1 MVRSQSSA
9 DLTSPGPCCYL
20 FYRVSYMGGNFGQ
33 GATAIKVLKSVVMR
47 KRDNGIAVVSFD
59 VEGTLVTT
67 DFSSAIWFEL
77 IPGRYSRRHG
87 LNFEEATMKVRQ
99 AYDSIGDQRL
109 EWYDVQYW
117 FTRFD
122 LGDADIA
129 MEELQPKVQYYPD
142 TKDVLKQLQNKYKL
156 SVASGSPRPFLKH
169 LLRDIEH
176 NFSSIYSSTSDYQ
189 QVKTADFWSAMCR
202 DLGVDPGQ
210 VIHVGDHMQFD
221 FVEPASIGIK
231 AFHLDRN
238 RESGMAAS
246 LQSLNELVP
255 LLADTKK

>member
-1 MVRSQSSA
+1 MKILPGRDASS
-9 DLTSPGPCCYL
+9 TK
-20 FYRVSYMGGNFGQ
+20 M
-33 GATAIKVLKSVVMR
+33 LKSLVMH
-47 KRDNGIAVVSFD
+47 KKDNGITVVSFD

-77 IPGRYSRRHG
+77 IPGRYSKRYG

-122 LGDADIA
+122 LGNADIA
-129 MEELQPKVQYYPD
+129 MEELQPRVRYYPD
-142 TKDVLKQLQNKYKL
+142 TKDVLKQLQNKFVL

-176 NFSSIYSSTSDYQ
+176 NFHAVYSSTSDYQ
-189 QVKTADFWSAMCR
+189 QVKTADFWAAMCR
-202 DLGVDPGQ
+202 DLDVAPGQ
-210 VIHVGDHMQFD
+210 IIHIGDHMQFD
-221 FVEPASIGIK
+221 FIEPASIGIN

-238 RESGMAAS
+238 QEGGMATS
-246 LQSLNELVP
+246 LRSLNELVP
-255 LLADTKK
+255 LVKNI

>member
-1 MVRSQSSA
+1 
-9 DLTSPGPCCYL
+9 
-20 FYRVSYMGGNFGQ
+20 MGKKDN
-33 GATAIKVLKSVVMR
+33 SV
-47 KRDNGIAVVSFD
+47 KVVSFD

-67 DFSSAIWFEL
+67 DFSSAIWFEM
-77 IPGRYSRRHG
+77 IPERYSRRYG
-87 LNFEEATMKVRQ
+87 LNFEEATVKVRQ
-99 AYDSIGDQRL
+99 EYDSIGDLRL

-122 LGDADIA
+122 LGNADIA
-129 MEELQPKVQYYPD
+129 MEELQPRVRYYPD
-142 TKDVLKQLQNKYKL
+142 TKDVLKRLHNKYKL

-189 QVKTADFWSAMCR
+189 QVKTADFWAAMCR
-202 DLGVDPGQ
+202 DLEVAPRQ

-221 FVEPASIGIK
+221 FVEPASIGIR

-238 RESGMAAS
+238 RESGTADS
-246 LQSLNELVP
+246 LQSLNELIS
-255 LLADTKK
+255 LLAN

>member
-1 MVRSQSSA
+1 MKILPGHDASS
-9 DLTSPGPCCYL
+9 TK
-20 FYRVSYMGGNFGQ
+20 M
-33 GATAIKVLKSVVMR
+33 LKSLVMH
-47 KRDNGIAVVSFD
+47 KKDNGITVISFD

-77 IPGRYSRRHG
+77 IPGRYSKRYG

-122 LGDADIA
+122 LGNADIA
-129 MEELQPKVQYYPD
+129 MEELQPRVRYYPD
-142 TKDVLKQLQNKYKL
+142 TKDVLKQLQNKFVL

-176 NFSSIYSSTSDYQ
+176 NFHAVYSSTSDYQ
-189 QVKTADFWSAMCR
+189 QVKTADFWAAMCR
-202 DLGVDPGQ
+202 DLDVAPGQ
-210 VIHVGDHMQFD
+210 IIHIGDHMQFD
-221 FVEPASIGIK
+221 FIEPASIGIN

-238 RESGMAAS
+238 QEGGMATS
-246 LQSLNELVP
+246 LRSLNELVP
-255 LLADTKK
+255 LVKNM

>member
-1 MVRSQSSA
+1 M
-9 DLTSPGPCCYL
+9 
-20 FYRVSYMGGNFGQ
+20 
-33 GATAIKVLKSVVMR
+33 
-47 KRDNGIAVVSFD
+47 VSFD

-87 LNFEEATMKVRQ
+87 LNFEEAMVKVRQ

-129 MEELQPKVQYYPD
+129 MEELQPRVQYYPD
-142 TKDVLKQLQNKYKL
+142 TKDVLKQLKKKYVL

-189 QVKTADFWSAMCR
+189 KVKTADFWTTMCR
-202 DLGVDPGQ
+202 DLNVNPGQ
-210 VIHVGDHMQFD
+210 VIHVGDHKQFD
-221 FVEPASIGIK
+221 FIEPASIGIK

-255 LLADTKK
+255 LLADTQT

>member
-1 MVRSQSSA
+1 MEEI
-9 DLTSPGPCCYL
+9 TPIEGT
-20 FYRVSYMGGNFGQ
+20 
-33 GATAIKVLKSVVMR
+33 TAVNMLKFVVMSSN
-47 KRDNGIAVVSFD
+47 NGRIKVVSFD

-77 IPGRYSRRHG
+77 IPGRYSERHG
-87 LNFEEATMKVRQ
+87 TNFEEATIKVRQ

-122 LGDADIA
+122 LGNADIA
-129 MEELQPKVQYYPD
+129 MEELQPRVQYYPD
-142 TKDVLKQLQNKYKL
+142 TKNVLERLRNKYRL
-156 SVASGSPRPFLKH
+156 TIASGSPRPFLRH

-176 NFSSIYSSTSDYQ
+176 NFSAIYSSTSDYQ

-210 VIHVGDHMQFD
+210 VIHVGDHLQFD
-221 FVEPASIGIK
+221 FIEPVSIGIK
-231 AFHLDRN
+231 AYHLDRN
-238 RESGMAAS
+238 RESGLTGS
-246 LQSLNELVP
+246 LKSLDELVP
-255 LLADTKK
+255 ILSDMLM

>member
-1 MVRSQSSA
+1 M
-9 DLTSPGPCCYL
+9 
-20 FYRVSYMGGNFGQ
+20 
-33 GATAIKVLKSVVMR
+33 LKSVVMR
-47 KRDNGIAVVSFD
+47 KKDNGIAVVSFD

>member
-1 MVRSQSSA
+1 MEIP
-9 DLTSPGPCCYL
+9 LY
-20 FYRVSYMGGNFGQ
+20 Q

-47 KRDNGIAVVSFD
+47 KKDNGIAVVSFD

-67 DFSSAIWFEL
+67 DFSSAIWFEM
-77 IPGRYSRRHG
+77 IPERYSRRHG
-87 LNFEEATMKVRQ
+87 LNFEEATIKVRQ

-129 MEELQPKVQYYPD
+129 MEELQPRVQYYPD
-142 TKDVLKQLQNKYKL
+142 TQDVLKQLNKKYVL

-176 NFSSIYSSTSDYQ
+176 NFRAVYSSTSDNQ
-189 QVKTADFWSAMCR
+189 QVKTADFWAAMCR

-210 VIHVGDHMQFD
+210 VIHIGDHMQFD
-221 FVEPASIGIK
+221 CIEPASIGIR
-231 AFHLDRN
+231 AFHLDRD
-238 RESGMAAS
+238 GKTGTAGS
-246 LQSLNELVP
+246 LQSLNELTL
-255 LLADTKK
+255 LLAG

>member
-1 MVRSQSSA
+1 
-9 DLTSPGPCCYL
+9 
-20 FYRVSYMGGNFGQ
+20 MGGNFGQ